1 MQVIQRKDAIAS
13 FQSNETHGRTG
24 SATAS
29 SYEES
34 PVLPRLFHQK
44 QQASLCCSVRTAREQ
59 RSALGLSPKVHSYA
73 GIDLVRFL
81 FGRNNKRLKPGH
93 NVGRVVKNK
102 DSKYTSCFRCR
113 TRRSHQRLLGCEH
126 QVGRG
131 FQSACN
137 LSRQ

>member
-1 MQVIQRKDAIAS
+1 MQVIQRKNAIAS
-13 FQSNETHGRTG
+13 FQSNETHGCTG

-29 SYEES
+29 SYEAS
-34 PVLPRLFHQK
+34 PVLPRLSHQK

-59 RSALGLSPKVHSYA
+59 GSALGLSPKVHSYA

-102 DSKYTSCFRCR
+102 DSKYTTKTASIQQRQQVYQLPSM
-113 TRRSHQRLLGCEH
+113 SHASISSKTAWL
-126 QVGRG
+126 
-131 FQSACN
+131 
-137 LSRQ
+137 